1 MIVSSS
7 VFGSE
12 RGDTGLSAGGARNGK
27 QIILVQITLT

>member
-12 RGDTGLSAGGARNGK
+12 RGDTGLSAGGPRNGK
-27 QIILVQITLT
+27 QKLFSFK